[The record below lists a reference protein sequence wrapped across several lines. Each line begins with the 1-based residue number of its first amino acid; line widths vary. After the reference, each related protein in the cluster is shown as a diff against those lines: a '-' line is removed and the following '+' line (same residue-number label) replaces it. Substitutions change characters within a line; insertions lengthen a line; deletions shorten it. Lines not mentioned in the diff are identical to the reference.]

1 MDQDHDHI
9 LLRIITC
16 LGRITESDFSS
27 IEVDMPLNLDSI
39 ARISLIA
46 EIENE
51 FEVELDSK
59 AVQPE
64 SFETLN
70 TLLALV
76 NAHRK

>member
-1 MDQDHDHI
+1 
-9 LLRIITC
+9 
-16 LGRITESDFSS
+16 
-27 IEVDMPLNLDSI
+27 MPLNLDSI

-76 NAHRK
+76 HAHRK